1 MSFLDYLKD
10 HRGQFVDHRHAS
22 APTNP
27 GPSALEIELLDL
39 PDTDAAASGTA
50 APSRRRRR
58 SRTTP
63 GSIRF
68 RQVRPT
74 YAPLP
79 YSDPLPYDEP
89 WERAFR

>member
-10 HRGQFVDHRHAS
+10 NRGQFVDHRGAP
-22 APTNP
+22 PTNP
-27 GPSALEIELLDL
+27 IPSAQDMELLDL
-39 PDTDAAASGTA
+39 PERDGSS
-50 APSRRRRR
+50 PSAVRRRRR
-58 SRTTP
+58 TRTAP
-63 GSIRF
+63 GGIRF

-79 YSDPLPYDEP
+79 YSDPLPYEEP